1 VAAIISAHVL
11 NHRFCQE
18 ANHCHSTDCNH

>member
-1 VAAIISAHVL
+1 VFFIISAHL
-11 NHRFCQE
+11 MNYLFCRK